1 MNNIKDQLAHYREE
15 NDILTPE
22 LVAGMD
28 HDEEYIKDNEIYC
41 KACNEPRTMF
51 GISRKVRTRC
61 KCQREKMEEQRE
73 LERRAERMRH
83 VERLKMESLLG
94 QRYKN
99 ATFEKT
105 DITDPEFEKIHNRC
119 SKYCE
124 VAKQVLYQGIGIY
137 MYGTKGTGKT
147 HLTACIANELMS
159 KYYSVLYTNFTEISK
174 TIRGSFGNRNESE
187 AAFMNKLANI
197 DFLFIDDFG
206 TELVTKDGED
216 LWLQEKIFEVI
227 NKRYNNNKPII
238 FTSNYSLVEMIKDR
252 GLAEKTVDRIS
263 EMCETMKLEGKSYR
277 LKAKSQRAKLF

>member
-1 MNNIKDQLAHYREE
+1 MLD
-15 NDILTPE
+15 
-22 LVAGMD
+22 
-28 HDEEYIKDNEIYC
+28 
-41 KACNEPRTMF
+41 
-51 GISRKVRTRC
+51 
-61 KCQREKMEEQRE
+61 
-73 LERRAERMRH
+73 
-83 VERLKMESLLG
+83 
-94 QRYKN
+94 
-99 ATFEKT
+99 
-105 DITDPEFEKIHNRC
+105 
-119 SKYCE
+119 
-124 VAKQVLYQGIGIY
+124 QGIGIY
-137 MYGTKGTGKT
+137 MYGPKGTGKT

-174 TIRGSFGNRNESE
+174 TIRGSFGSRNESE

>member
-15 NDILTPE
+15 NDILTTE
-22 LVAGMD
+22 MVAGMD

-41 KACNEPRTMF
+41 KTCNEPRTMF

-73 LERRAERMRH
+73 LERRAERKRH

-124 VAKQVLYQGIGIY
+124 VAKQVLDKGIGIY

-174 TIRGSFGNRNESE
+174 TIRGSFGSRNESE
-187 AAFMNKLANI
+187 SAFMNKLANI

-263 EMCETMKLEGKSYR
+263 EMCEIMKLEGKSYR